1 MHAKDA
7 RAASLG
13 KGAEQLTRGFR
24 GVFLFLFTTS
34 GIINMLAGNLRG
46 DWRAVLPILSFK
58 TIFHVFSAL
67 HRLGLG
73 PAMPEG
79 REWSEVRPA

>member
-7 RAASLG
+7 RNASLS
-13 KGAEQLTRGFR
+13 KGGEQLTRGFR

-46 DWRAVLPILSFK
+46 SPRAMLPVLSFK
-58 TIFHVFSAL
+58 AVYYALSFL
-67 HRLGLG
+67 HRHGLG
-73 PAMPEG
+73 PEM
-79 REWSEVRPA
+79 SEKATGASA